1 VNLKR
6 SIEEDFRN
14 GKISRKVLQQYSFGI
29 WIEIRME
36 MFI

>member
-14 GKISRKVLQQYSFGI
+14 GKISRKALPQYSLGI